1 LHYWRW
7 QRHIVRIYTALNQ
20 YLLERIKS
28 EFISFIFNLM
38 AWRCDPSYLQQNKES
53 KMSALIL
60 FGISV
65 VPIALTLSVW
75 SDVRSIE
82 ETINKRKL
90 DASLLSMPGNYHT
103 VRKED

>member
-1 LHYWRW
+1 
-7 QRHIVRIYTALNQ
+7 
-20 YLLERIKS
+20 
-28 EFISFIFNLM
+28 
-38 AWRCDPSYLQQNKES
+38 
-53 KMSALIL
+53 MSALIL